1 MAASLKWSATTL
13 PSLPAFKY
21 DMNMPKVLLSS
32 KKEQSA
38 SKSTFSNLRRYLY
51 FLSVTVYRPKPEDN
65 ENHSLIDLTID
76 EVEVKLSAVSLLEGR
91 GIVTELTARG
101 MRGLLDRR
109 TEKPDP
115 NYKAVRRT
123 WQRGDFE
130 FEKLIVEDVLVTV

>member
-1 MAASLKWSATTL
+1 M
-13 PSLPAFKY
+13 
-21 DMNMPKVLLSS
+21 
-32 KKEQSA
+32 
-38 SKSTFSNLRRYLY
+38 
-51 FLSVTVYRPKPEDN
+51 
-65 ENHSLIDLTID
+65 TID